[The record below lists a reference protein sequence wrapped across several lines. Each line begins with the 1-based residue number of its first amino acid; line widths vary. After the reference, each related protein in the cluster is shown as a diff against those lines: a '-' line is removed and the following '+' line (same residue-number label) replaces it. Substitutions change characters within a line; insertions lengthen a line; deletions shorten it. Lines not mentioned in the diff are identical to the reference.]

1 MVTKGTFKSQE
12 QTYQPKYVLAVKK
25 HSNEIGVCF
34 FDVTTLKV
42 HIGQF

>member
-25 HSNEIGVCF
+25 HGAELGVCF

-42 HIGQF
+42 